1 MVRTLIALILSY
13 ALLAAAPAQAEIKL
27 GSATFPESI
36 TLDGTPLHLNGAGIR
51 SKFIFHVYAMGLYLP
66 QPVTQ
71 AEAALTSP
79 PPRAIRIQLLRDLS
93 GATFADAL
101 IEGLKQNQPQEALT
115 AYQAS
120 IDALRQAILS
130 HSEYK
135 ENSVVLISE
144 DKNGTVHITVQD
156 KPLVEPIQQPGFF
169 SLLLSI
175 WLGPKPAQDSLKT
188 ELLKGSAS

>member
-51 SKFIFHVYAMGLYLP
+51 SKVIFHVYAMGLYLP

-79 PPRAIRIQLLRDLS
+79 RHARS
-93 GATFADAL
+93 AFNFCATFLA
-101 IEGLKQNQPQEALT
+101 PRSRT
-115 AYQAS
+115 
-120 IDALRQAILS
+120 R
-130 HSEYK
+130 
-135 ENSVVLISE
+135 
-144 DKNGTVHITVQD
+144 
-156 KPLVEPIQQPGFF
+156 
-169 SLLLSI
+169 
-175 WLGPKPAQDSLKT
+175 
-188 ELLKGSAS
+188 

>member
-1 MVRTLIALILSY
+1 MVRTLIALLLSG
-13 ALLAAAPAQAEIKL
+13 AMLFAAPAQAEIKL
-27 GSATFPESI
+27 GSATFADSI
-36 TLDGTPLHLNGAGIR
+36 TLDGTPLFLNGAGIR
-51 SKFIFHVYAMGLYLP
+51 SKFVFRVYAMGLYLP

-71 AEAALTSP
+71 AEAALTSA

-101 IEGLKQNQPQEALT
+101 IEGLKQNQPQEAL
-115 AYQAS
+115 APYQAS

-130 HSEYK
+130 HTEYK

-144 DKNGTVHITVQD
+144 DKSGTVHIAVQD
-156 KPLVEPIQQPGFF
+156 KPLVAPIQQPGFF

-175 WLGPKPAQDSLKT
+175 WLGPKPVQDSLKNA
-188 ELLKGSAS
+188 LLKGNAS